1 MNKFTI
7 DIVATD
13 DRGECIFFGSCRVDG
28 NKFSDDEVNRLLE
41 DGKKIQWGMLNRREY
56 FGLFS
61 FESFNIRQSKLLLNK
76 NITCISIGQL
86 IDFNRTTE

>member
-1 MNKFTI
+1 MNKFAV

-13 DRGECIFFGSCRVDG
+13 DSGKCIFFGSCRVDG
-28 NKFSDDEVNRLLE
+28 NKFSDDEANLLI
-41 DGKKIQWGMLNRREY
+41 DGGKKVQWGMLNRIEH

-61 FESFNIRQSKLLLNK
+61 FESLNLRQSKSLLNK
-76 NITCISIGQL
+76 NMICISIGQL